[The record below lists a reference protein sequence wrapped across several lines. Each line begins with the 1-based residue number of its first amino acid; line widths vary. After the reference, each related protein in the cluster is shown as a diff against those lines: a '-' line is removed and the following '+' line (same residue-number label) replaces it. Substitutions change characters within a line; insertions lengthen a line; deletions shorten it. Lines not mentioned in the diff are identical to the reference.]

1 MEKLKILL
9 ADDHDLLCAGLA
21 ALINKESDM
30 EVIGQARNGNEA
42 LKKVQEAHPDLVI
55 MDINMPEMGGIEAA
69 HEINE
74 KCPEVKV
81 LALSVHED
89 KHHLRKVLREGAAGY
104 LPKRAAVS
112 ELIQAIRTVASG
124 GIYIHPSLAKGLVS
138 LLTDATSS
146 SGSSRSANGSGEL
159 KELSER
165 ERDVLRLLAWGYS
178 NKEIAARLK
187 VGIKSVDTYK
197 TRFMEKLGLRNR
209 VEIVR
214 YAKSQGLMEEE

>member
-9 ADDHDLLCAGLA
+9 VDDHNLLCAGLSM
-21 ALINKESDM
+21 LIDRESDM
-30 EVIGQARNGNEA
+30 QVIGQARSGNEA
-42 LKKVQEAHPDLVI
+42 LKKAQEIHPDLII
-55 MDINMPEMGGIEAA
+55 MDINMPELGGIEAIA
-69 HEINE
+69 QLNE
-74 KCPEVKV
+74 KCPEARV

-89 KHHLRKVLREGAAGY
+89 KYHLRKVLREGAAGY

-138 LLTDATSS
+138 LLTEN
-146 SGSSRSANGSGEL
+146 SAPPHGNGHH

-165 ERDVLRLLAWGYS
+165 EKDVLRLLALGYS

-197 TRFMEKLGLRNR
+197 TRFMEKLSLKNR

-214 YAKSQGLMEEE
+214 YAKRQGLLEEE

>member
-21 ALINKESDM
+21 ALIDREQDM
-30 EVIGQARNGNEA
+30 HVVAQARNGSDA
-42 LKKVQEAHPDLVI
+42 VQKAQEIHPDLVI

-69 HEINE
+69 AQINE

-89 KHHLRKVLREGAAGY
+89 KYHLRKVLREGAAGY
-104 LPKRAAVS
+104 LPKSAAVS

-124 GIYIHPSLAKGLVS
+124 GIYIHPTLAKGLVS
-138 LLTDATSS
+138 LLTENTMPPARVAKTD
-146 SGSSRSANGSGEL
+146 GEH

-165 ERDVLRLLAWGYS
+165 EKDVLRLMALGYS

-197 TRFMEKLGLRNR
+197 TRFMEKLGLKNR
-209 VEIVR
+209 VEVVR
-214 YAKSQGLMEEE
+214 YAKRQGLLDED

>member
-42 LKKVQEAHPDLVI
+42 LRKIQEERPDLVI
-55 MDINMPEMGGIEAA
+55 MDINMPELGGIEAA

-74 KCPEVKV
+74 KWPEVKV

-112 ELIQAIRTVASG
+112 ELTQAIRTVASG

-138 LLTDATSS
+138 LLTDTTSS
-146 SGSSRSANGSGEL
+146 HGNSRGGNGSGEL

>member
-9 ADDHDLLCAGLA
+9 ADDHNLICAGLA
-21 ALINKESDM
+21 ALIDRESDM
-30 EVIGQARNGNEA
+30 EVVGQARNGNEA
-42 LKKVQEAHPDLVI
+42 LQKAHELHPDLII
-55 MDINMPEMGGIEAA
+55 MDINMPELGGIEAA
-69 HEINE
+69 ALINE
-74 KCPEVKV
+74 KCPEVRV

-89 KHHLRKVLREGAAGY
+89 KYHLRKVLREGAAGY

-138 LLTDATSS
+138 LLSDNATQAH
-146 SGSSRSANGSGEL
+146 GNGRNGIQ

-165 ERDVLRLLAWGYS
+165 EKDVLRLLALGYS

-197 TRFMEKLGLRNR
+197 TRFMEKLGLKNR
-209 VEIVR
+209 VEIVQ
-214 YAKSQGLMEEE
+214 YAKRQGLMDDN

>member
-21 ALINKESDM
+21 ALIDREQDM
-30 EVIGQARNGNEA
+30 HVVAQARNGSDA
-42 LKKVQEAHPDLVI
+42 VQKAQEIHPDLVI

-69 HEINE
+69 AQINE

-89 KHHLRKVLREGAAGY
+89 KYHLRKVLREGAAGY
-104 LPKRAAVS
+104 LPKSAAVS

-124 GIYIHPSLAKGLVS
+124 GIYIHPTLAKGLVS
-138 LLTDATSS
+138 LLTENTMPPARVAKTD
-146 SGSSRSANGSGEL
+146 GEH

-165 ERDVLRLLAWGYS
+165 EKDVLRLMALGYS

-197 TRFMEKLGLRNR
+197 TRFMEKLGLKNR
-209 VEIVR
+209 VEVVR
-214 YAKSQGLMEEE
+214 YAKLQGLMDEE

>member
-9 ADDHDLLCAGLA
+9 ADDHDLICAGLA
-21 ALINKESDM
+21 ALIDREGDM
-30 EVIGQARNGNEA
+30 EVVGQARNGNEA
-42 LKKVQEAHPDLVI
+42 VQKAQELRPDLII

-69 HEINE
+69 TQINE
-74 KCPEVKV
+74 KCPDVRV

-89 KHHLRKVLREGAAGY
+89 KYHLRKVLREGAAGY
-104 LPKRAAVS
+104 LPKRASVS

-138 LLTDATSS
+138 LLTDTSS
-146 SGSSRSANGSGEL
+146 FTNVGKNGNGRT

-165 ERDVLRLLAWGYS
+165 EKDVLRLLALGYS

-187 VGIKSVDTYK
+187 VGVKSVDTYK
-197 TRFMEKLGLRNR
+197 TRFMEKLGLKNR
-209 VEIVR
+209 VEIVH
-214 YAKSQGLMEEE
+214 YARRNGLMDVE